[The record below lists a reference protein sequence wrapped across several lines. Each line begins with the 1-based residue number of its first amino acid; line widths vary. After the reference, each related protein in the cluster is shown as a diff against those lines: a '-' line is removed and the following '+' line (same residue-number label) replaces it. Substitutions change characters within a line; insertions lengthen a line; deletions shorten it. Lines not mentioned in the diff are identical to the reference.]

1 MLPSF
6 VITLR
11 EGLEAALIIG
21 IVAAFLVREGRPDA
35 LKRMWVGV
43 GAAVAVCL
51 AVGIVLRVVDQQLP
65 ERGQQVLETVI
76 AFVAVAMVTYMI
88 VWMKQH
94 ARELRGSLEGSAATA
109 VAAGSAGALV
119 AMAFF
124 SVFREGF
131 ETAVFLIAVFQQ
143 GSSPVAAGI
152 GAVLGLVAALAIGW
166 GIYRGGVRLD
176 LQRFFKATGVILVI
190 VAAGLFASGVHSAQ
204 ELGWIGGADD
214 GFLDLSW
221 LVHPGT
227 WTASL
232 MTGIL
237 GLRESMSSAMVAGWL
252 LYAVPMT
259 AFVLWPTGRRMR
271 RVTASQPAPQAS
283 QAAQSAQPA
292 A

>member
-1 MLPSF
+1 
-6 VITLR
+6 
-11 EGLEAALIIG
+11 
-21 IVAAFLVREGRPDA
+21 
-35 LKRMWVGV
+35 
-43 GAAVAVCL
+43 
-51 AVGIVLRVVDQQLP
+51 
-65 ERGQQVLETVI
+65 
-76 AFVAVAMVTYMI
+76 
-88 VWMKQH
+88 MKQH
-94 ARELRGSLEGSAATA
+94 ARSLRGSLEGSAANA
-109 VAAGSAGALV
+109 VAAGSAGALI

-124 SVFREGF
+124 AVFREGF

-143 GSSPVAAGI
+143 GSAPVAAGI

-166 GIYRGGVRLD
+166 GIYRGGVRLN

-237 GLRESMSSAMVAGWL
+237 GLRASMSSAMVIGWL

-259 AFVLWPTGRRMR
+259 CFVLWPQGRRTR
-271 RVTASQPAPQAS
+271 RVPAA
-283 QAAQSAQPA
+283 QAAPGRVA

>member
-35 LKRMWVGV
+35 LKRMWIGV

-51 AVGIVLRVVDQQLP
+51 AVGVVLRLVDQELP

-166 GIYRGGVRLD
+166 GIYRGGVRLN
-176 LQRFFKATGVILVI
+176 LQRFFKATGVILVV

-237 GLRESMSSAMVAGWL
+237 GLRESMSSAMVIGWL

-259 AFVLWPTGRRMR
+259 AFVLWPTGRRTR
-271 RVTASQPAPQAS
+271 RVPASHAAPHAS

>member
-94 ARELRGSLEGSAATA
+94 ARGLRGSLEGSAATA

-143 GSSPVAAGI
+143 GSSPVA
-152 GAVLGLVAALAIGW
+152 LKN
-166 GIYRGGVRLD
+166 RC
-176 LQRFFKATGVILVI
+176 RFR
-190 VAAGLFASGVHSAQ
+190 
-204 ELGWIGGADD
+204 
-214 GFLDLSW
+214 
-221 LVHPGT
+221 
-227 WTASL
+227 WTPP
-232 MTGIL
+232 
-237 GLRESMSSAMVAGWL
+237 R
-252 LYAVPMT
+252 
-259 AFVLWPTGRRMR
+259 
-271 RVTASQPAPQAS
+271 
-283 QAAQSAQPA
+283 
-292 A
+292 

>member
-35 LKRMWVGV
+35 LKRMWIGV
-43 GAAVAVCL
+43 GSAVAVCIL
-51 AVGIVLRVVDQQLP
+51 VGVVLRVVDQELP
-65 ERGQQVLETVI
+65 ERGQATLETVI
-76 AFVAVAMVTYMI
+76 ALVAVAMVTYMI

-124 SVFREGF
+124 AVFREGF

-143 GSSPVAAGI
+143 GTTPVASGI
-152 GAVLGLVAALAIGW
+152 GAILGLVAALAIGW
-166 GIYRGGVRLD
+166 GIYRGGVRLN

-190 VAAGLFASGVHSAQ
+190 VAAGLFASGIHSAQ
-204 ELGWIGGADD
+204 ELGWINGLDD

-232 MTGIL
+232 LTGIL
-237 GLRESMSSAMVAGWL
+237 GLRESMSAAMVAGWL
-252 LYAVPMT
+252 LYAIPMT
-259 AFVLWPTGRRMR
+259 AFVLWPSGRRTR
-271 RVTASQPAPQAS
+271 RVQAAQPASQAPP
-283 QAAQSAQPA
+283 AAQSAQTA

>member
-1 MLPSF
+1 VLPSF

-35 LKRMWVGV
+35 LKRMWIGV

-51 AVGIVLRVVDQQLP
+51 AAGVVLRVVDRELP

-94 ARELRGSLEGSAATA
+94 ARSLRGSLEGSAANA
-109 VAAGSAGALV
+109 VAAGSAGALI

-124 SVFREGF
+124 AVFREGF

-166 GIYRGGVRLD
+166 GIYRGGVRLN

-237 GLRESMSSAMVAGWL
+237 GLRASMSSAMVVGWL

-259 AFVLWPTGRRMR
+259 CFVLWPQGRRTR
-271 RVTASQPAPQAS
+271 RVP
-283 QAAQSAQPA
+283 AAQQAPSRA
-292 A
+292 AA

>member
-65 ERGQQVLETVI
+65 QRGQLVLETVI

-214 GFLDLSW
+214 GFLDLAW